1 MGLIKIDGL
10 ARRRTSMKRR
20 NKVALVLSSGGARG
34 YVHIGAIAELI
45 EQGYEITSVA
55 GTSMG
60 ALIGGMY
67 AAGRLEDVSQ
77 WMRSLGT
84 RDILSLVDV
93 SVSFNHVVKG
103 QKVMDALRQIV
114 PDMRI
119 EDLPVPYCAVA
130 SDVRSRG
137 EVVFRSGSLYEAIR
151 ASISIP
157 SFFKPVARGEQVF
170 IDGGTTN
177 PLPLNRVER
186 TEDDLLAAVNV
197 NAPSDLRIE
206 QARERAER
214 IYKKENPIRG
224 RMIPPTPS
232 VESNYYTLVSKSFS
246 LMIESLSSMS
256 IKLTPPDLLVDI
268 PMNRFGGFDYGN
280 ADRMIRFGRLR
291 MREAISEWQ
300 RMEHEVYG

>member
-1 MGLIKIDGL
+1 
-10 ARRRTSMKRR
+10 MKRR

-93 SVSFNHVVKG
+93 SVSLNHVVKG

-130 SDVRSRG
+130 SDVRSRR
-137 EVVFRSGSLYEAIR
+137 EVVFRSGSLYDAIR

-177 PLPLNRVER
+177 PLPLNHVKR
-186 TEDDLLAAVNV
+186 TAGDLLAAVNV

-214 IYKKENPIRG
+214 IYRKENPIKG
-224 RMIPPTPS
+224 RIIPPALS
-232 VESNYYTLVSKSFS
+232 ADSNYYSLVSKSFS

-256 IKLTPPDLLVDI
+256 LKLTPPDLLVNI
-268 PMNRFGGFDYGN
+268 PTNRFGGFDYGN

-291 MREAISEWQ
+291 MREAIKEWQ
-300 RMEHEVYG
+300 CMEHEIYG

>member
-1 MGLIKIDGL
+1 
-10 ARRRTSMKRR
+10 MKRR

-34 YVHIGAIAELI
+34 YVHIGAIAELL

-67 AAGRLEDVSQ
+67 AAGRLDDVSE

-84 RDILSLVDV
+84 KDILSLVDL
-93 SVSFNHVVKG
+93 SVSLNHVVKG
-103 QKVMDALRQIV
+103 EKVMDALRQIV
-114 PDMRI
+114 PDTRI
-119 EDLPVPYCAVA
+119 EDLPIPYCAVA
-130 SDVRSRG
+130 SDVRNRR

-157 SFFKPVARGEQVF
+157 SFFKPVARGEQVL

-177 PLPLNRVER
+177 PLPLDRVTR
-186 TEDDLLAAVNV
+186 NDGDLLAAVNV
-197 NAPSDLRIE
+197 NAPSEAWIE
-206 QARERAER
+206 QARERAEH

-224 RMIPPTPS
+224 RIIPSAPPT
-232 VESNYYTLVSKSFS
+232 ESNYYSLVSKSFS

-256 IKLTPPDLLVDI
+256 LRLTPPDLLVNI

-280 ADRMIRFGRLR
+280 ADRMIRFGRLK
-291 MREAISEWQ
+291 MRESIAEWQ
-300 RMEHEVYG
+300 RMEHEIYG